1 LTPRRRKSSRYASAP
16 AAQLV
21 LQDYRA
27 LARVHALFFH
37 DTLRIL
43 LRSNSRARFQ
53 DAVAEQNAENAA
65 EAQFRCK
72 RVRVV
77 DGVDDYDIM
86 MVLLVMKLYVED
98 DDADHCHNHNLI
110 AVCVTLRFRAGGN
123 DAIDG
128 DTTEF
133 GGSASR

>member
-1 LTPRRRKSSRYASAP
+1 MRRRS

-27 LARVHALFFH
+27 LARDNAQRFFH
-37 DTLRIL
+37 DTCRIL
-43 LRSNSRARFQ
+43 LRSNSRARVQ

-77 DGVDDYDIM
+77 DGVDDCDILM
-86 MVLLVMKLYVED
+86 LLLVMICMLKMTM
-98 DDADHCHNHNLI
+98 LI
-110 AVCVTLRFRAGGN
+110 IA
-123 DAIDG
+123 AI
-128 DTTEF
+128 TT
-133 GGSASR
+133 